1 MIRILFK
8 TPWRTFTKNKGIGI
22 LNIGGLAV
30 GMTAAVLI
38 FLWVQN
44 EMTYDNFQKDNG
56 RIYRLTTMTTDKN
69 WIWEGSPMLFADAV
83 KKEMPDVEQI
93 TRLYADNSPV
103 LNINGISFQQKQCA
117 YVDPSWFSLFQYHFT
132 EGNASAFSQNIF
144 SIILSASEAKKYFG
158 TQPAMGKLI
167 QIDGAAYQVNGVV
180 QDPPT
185 NSSFQY
191 HAFIPINALLTN
203 KERKE
208 NGESWDNTDYLT
220 FIKLRPGV
228 QTAGISK
235 SLTSILQKYSHDDKN
250 SIAAA
255 VVSLK
260 DMHFE
265 NNLQGSEFEHG
276 NKSVVY
282 IFSMLGILILLVACI
297 NYVNLTTAKAS
308 LRAKE
313 VSVRKIVGAGRGDLF
328 TQFISESLLI
338 SLLSL
343 AVTLVLIYLL
353 LPGFNSITGKT
364 FMFDIGSPDLWKV
377 LGSATGIA
385 ILLNSIYPALLLSSF
400 KPLNMFRGITILKLK
415 DTNFRKGL
423 VVIQFSV
430 SILLITGTLV
440 IYRQMHFIQNRE
452 LGYDRSQVLA
462 VGLPFNQQY
471 DNKEQFMR
479 TMQQQLAAG
488 SSIENVS
495 MVNQPIVRIS
505 SATTGGDWD
514 GHDTSVNPKL
524 AQLSADAG
532 VQQTMHLKMAA
543 GRWFDP
549 SDIAD
554 RNNFILNETAVR
566 ELKIHQPVIGQRFKL
581 HGKTGMI
588 VGIAKDFHFKSMH
601 EKVGPLVIFNN
612 PEWWNY
618 FLVRTTTGNAANAIQ
633 SVEKVWKQFAPGI
646 PLEYSFLDER
656 FNDLYRQ
663 DQLASVLILSF
674 AIIAVIISA
683 MGLFGLAAFAAEQRT
698 KEVGIR
704 KILGASMA
712 SIGVLLSKDFVKL
725 VIIAF
730 VIAAPLSWFAM
741 NSWLENFA
749 YRINMSWWII
759 GLAGIAALLIALMI
773 TNYHAIR
780 AGLRNPAVS
789 LRTE

>member
-1 MIRILFK
+1 MIRTLAK
-8 TPWRTFTKNKGIGI
+8 TSWRTFTKNKGIGL

-44 EMTYDNFQKDNG
+44 EMNFDSYQKDSN
-56 RIYRLTTMTTDKN
+56 RIYRLSTMTTDKN
-69 WIWEGSPMLFADAV
+69 WLWEGSPMLFAGAIS
-83 KKEMPDVEQI
+83 KEIPDIEQI
-93 TRLYADNSPV
+93 TRLYADNEPI
-103 LNINGISFQQKQCA
+103 LNINGTTFQQKQCA
-117 YVDPSWFSLFQYHFT
+117 YVDPSWFTLFQYHFT
-132 EGNASAFSQNIF
+132 EGNAEAFTQNPY

-158 TQPAMGKLI
+158 TQPALGKLV
-167 QIDGAAYQVNGVV
+167 QIEGAAYQVKGVV

-185 NSSFQY
+185 NTSFQY
-191 HAFIPINALLTN
+191 QAFIPIDALLTN

-208 NGESWDNTDYLT
+208 NGENWDNTDYLT
-220 FIKLRPGV
+220 FIRLIPG
-228 QTAGISK
+228 ANIPAINK
-235 SLTSILQKYSHDDKN
+235 RLTRILQNYSHDDKN
-250 SIAAA
+250 AIAAGM
-255 VVSLK
+255 VQLK

-265 NNLQGSEFEHG
+265 NLQSSGFEHG
-276 NKSVVY
+276 NKTVVY
-282 IFSMLGILILLVACI
+282 IFSMLGFLILLVACI

-313 VSVRKIVGAGRGDLF
+313 VSVRKIVGAGRKDLF
-328 TQFISESLLI
+328 LQFISESLLI

-343 AVTLVLIYLL
+343 GVTLVLIYLF

-364 FMFDIGSPDLWKV
+364 FQFDIGSKDLWKV
-377 LGSATGIA
+377 LGSATGMA

-400 KPLNMFRGITILKLK
+400 QPLNMFRGISILKLK
-415 DTNFRKGL
+415 DTSFRKGL
-423 VVIQFSV
+423 VILQFSV

-440 IYRQMHFIQNRE
+440 IYRQMHFIQKRE

-462 VGLPFNQQY
+462 VGLPFTQQY
-471 DNKEQFMR
+471 DNKEQFLR
-479 TMQQQLAAG
+479 TMQQQLSAG
-488 SSIENVS
+488 NSIENVS
-495 MVNQPIVRIS
+495 MVNQPMVRIS
-505 SATTGGDWD
+505 SATTSGDWD
-514 GHDTSVNPKL
+514 GHDTSVSVKL

-532 VQQTMHLKMAA
+532 VQQTMHLKMVE
-543 GRWFDP
+543 GRWFDL
-549 SDIAD
+549 SSISD

-566 ELKIHQPVIGQRFKL
+566 ELNIHQPVIGQRFKL
-581 HGKTGMI
+581 HGRTGMI
-588 VGIAKDFHFKSMH
+588 VGVAKDFQFKSMH

-618 FLVRTTTGNAANAIQ
+618 FLIRTTPGNAAKAVA

-646 PLEYSFLDER
+646 PLEYNFLDER

-663 DQLASVLILSF
+663 DQLASVLILAF

-683 MGLFGLAAFAAEQRT
+683 LGLFGLAAFATEQRT

-749 YRINMSWWII
+749 YRINMSWWMI
-759 GLAGIAALLIALMI
+759 GVAGLTALMIALMI
-773 TNYHAIR
+773 TNYHAVR
-780 AGLRNPAVS
+780 TGLKNPADS